1 MKSSNSLLLLLVSL
15 LLVIVSGIL
24 LWTWGYRVYNKNDN
38 GTVKTQPADS
48 AAIARVVRDSLQ
60 QQYTATL
67 QELNTQIDSTLYGSD
82 SLRGQLSAKL
92 EEFFRLRDEINELL
106 KDKSGSFKQDLA
118 KQKII
123 ELQIKVQE
131 LRNRNADV
139 EQENKKLNALL
150 AQLKDLEKNNPGQD
164 NARRV
169 SYDSRAADNN
179 TPVSAVFTASDLRLS
194 AMMTDNDRETETSSA
209 QQTEKLVGSFV
220 VRNAG
225 AVNNSEIMVVVVQPD
240 GRVLKGS
247 AWESGIFSTPEGKK
261 IYSYKLSFDYSR
273 GESKKLLFSLS
284 ADKYQ
289 KGNYIMQ
296 VYHNGSLIGKLSKS
310 LS

>member
-1 MKSSNSLLLLLVSL
+1 MLLLVSL

-24 LWTWGYRVYNKNDN
+24 LWTWGYRVYNKNDHAA
-38 GTVKTQPADS
+38 VKAPVRDS
-48 AAIARVVRDSLQ
+48 VAIARAVKDSLQ
-60 QQYTATL
+60 KQYDATL
-67 QELNTQIDSTLYGSD
+67 HELNTQIDSTLYGSD

-92 EEFFRLRDEINELL
+92 EEFFRLRDEINNLL
-106 KDKSGSFKQDLA
+106 KDKGTAFNQDLA
-118 KQKII
+118 KQKIL
-123 ELQIKVQE
+123 ELQVKVQE

-150 AQLKDLEKNNPGQD
+150 EQLKNLEKNSPVQD
-164 NARRV
+164 NVRRV
-169 SYDSRAADNN
+169 VNENRPVDNITAA
-179 TPVSAVFTASDLRLS
+179 TVFTASDLRLS
-194 AMMTDNDRETETSSA
+194 AMMVDNDRETETTSA

-220 VRNAG
+220 VRNTG
-225 AVNNSEIMVVVVQPD
+225 ALSNTEIVVVVVQPD

-247 AWESGIFSTPEGKK
+247 AWESGMFTTAEGKK
-261 IYSYKLSFDYSR
+261 IYSYKLNFDYTR
-273 GESKKLLFSLS
+273 GEAKRLLFSLS

-296 VYHNGSLIGKLSKS
+296 VYHNGSLIGKLSKT

>member
-1 MKSSNSLLLLLVSL
+1 MLLLVSL

-169 SYDSRAADNN
+169 FYDNRSAENN
-179 TPVSAVFTASDLRLS
+179 IPVSAVFTASDLRLS
-194 AMMTDNDRETETSSA
+194 AVMTDNDRETETSSA

>member
-1 MKSSNSLLLLLVSL
+1 MKSSNSLMLLLVSL

-169 SYDSRAADNN
+169 SYDNRPAENN
-179 TPVSAVFTASDLRLS
+179 IPVSAVFTASDLRLS
-194 AMMTDNDRETETSSA
+194 AVMTNNDRETETSSA

>member
-67 QELNTQIDSTLYGSD
+67 RELNTQIDSTLYGSD

-169 SYDSRAADNN
+169 SYDSRAAENN

-194 AMMTDNDRETETSSA
+194 AVMTDNDRETETSSA

>member
-1 MKSSNSLLLLLVSL
+1 MKSSNSLMLLLVSL

-169 SYDSRAADNN
+169 FYDNRSAENN
-179 TPVSAVFTASDLRLS
+179 IPVSAVFTASDLRLS
-194 AMMTDNDRETETSSA
+194 AVMTDNDRETETSSA